1 MVPKNAIS
9 HVGVFLLNDS
19 GLCAISM
26 CKSRCEH
33 HPLCKEKGC
42 SYIYLIVS
50 AKMKVKL
57 CILYER
63 SVLHAKLSYMLNERG
78 KTISLLK

>member
-1 MVPKNAIS
+1 MLYRMLEYFYRIIASYVQFS
-9 HVGVFLLNDS
+9 
-19 GLCAISM
+19 CANPGAS
-26 CKSRCEH
+26 
-33 HPLCKEKGC
+33 KEKGG
-42 SYIYLIVS
+42 SYIYLIGI